1 MRTEDR
7 HWQLHSA
14 ANESHDSAGRPP
26 LTFTVEES
34 IVMRAFAA
42 GKSQRQVCSEFH
54 IPLQSFHR
62 LLRNL
67 MEKTGTCD
75 RIGLLVW
82 ALRQRQC
89 GDSRE
94 AERNYKWKRPA

>member
-1 MRTEDR
+1 MVALLLVRTEDR
-7 HWQLHSA
+7 HRQLASATNEPHDPAPRPHSA
-14 ANESHDSAGRPP
+14 
-26 LTFTVEES
+26 FTVEES

-42 GKSQRQVCSEFH
+42 GKNNKQVCTELR

-75 RIGLLVW
+75 QKGLLVW
-82 ALRQRQC
+82 ALR
-89 GDSRE
+89 
-94 AERNYKWKRPA
+94 